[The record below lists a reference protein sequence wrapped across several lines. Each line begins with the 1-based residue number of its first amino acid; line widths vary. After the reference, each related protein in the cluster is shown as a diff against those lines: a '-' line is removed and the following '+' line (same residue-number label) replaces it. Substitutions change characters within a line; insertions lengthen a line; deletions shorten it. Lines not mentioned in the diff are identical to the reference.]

1 MLVLESSS
9 SLNVLSFVGG
19 GSFSYDRG
27 RRGGSNRNDS
37 TRSELELESSD
48 KRAALGDGIESL
60 VSDEV
65 GVGGDVM
72 GSAGRSVN
80 NSRSVTIGL
89 AVVTSEGH
97 IKRSKDGNTTEGF
110 EARLD
115 GLKLGVSGGIG
126 TLDLRREGSSCL
138 GGPVFTVSSALLDS
152 IGNTGGT
159 DASESEEELLH
170 LNLINSYK
178 DK

>member
-19 GSFSYDRG
+19 GSFSDDGGGRGSSDRD
-27 RRGGSNRNDS
+27 DS
-37 TRSELELESSD
+37 TRSELELETSD
-48 KRAALGDGIESL
+48 KRAAFGNGVESL
-60 VSDEV
+60 VSDKV
-65 GVGGDVM
+65 GIGGDVM

-89 AVVTSEGH
+89 AIVTSEGH

-115 GLKLGVSGGIG
+115 GLKLGVSGGIS
-126 TLDLRREGSSCL
+126 TLDLRRESS
-138 GGPVFTVSSALLDS
+138 S
-152 IGNTGGT
+152 
-159 DASESEEELLH
+159 
-170 LNLINSYK
+170 
-178 DK
+178 